1 MPDARSFALRP
12 PPWRVWLAGA
22 LAVVVVV
29 IVLIARLSGG
39 DDDGGEPTGAPATSG
54 SASADPG
61 PVDPSSEPA
70 PDGPAG
76 VEAAEE
82 GKQPVAAG
90 ALTLARQFAQAWAT
104 PPPAQA
110 PQQWFAGVSPYVDET
125 LAAQLKELDPATLP
139 ATRVTGAPKAVS
151 GGVTNADVQVPT
163 DAGDLLVVCVLVPKG
178 WVVADFEF
186 ERRPT

>member
-1 MPDARSFALRP
+1 MPDARSFALRR

-61 PVDPSSEPA
+61 PVEPSAEPA

-82 GKQPVAAG
+82 GKQPVAAD
-90 ALTLARQFAQAWAT
+90 ALTLARQFAEAWAT

-139 ATRVTGAPKAVS
+139 AKRVTGAPKAVS

-186 ERRPT
+186 ERRPS

>member
-1 MPDARSFALRP
+1 
-12 PPWRVWLAGA
+12 VWVAGA

-29 IVLIARLSGG
+29 VVLIARLTGDEDSGDPAG
-39 DDDGGEPTGAPATSG
+39 SSATSG
-54 SASADPG
+54 PTTG
-61 PVDPSSEPA
+61 ELTPPEPSSEPA

-82 GKQPVAAG
+82 GKQPVAPAAI
-90 ALTLARQFAQAWAT
+90 ALAEKFAQAWAT
-104 PPPAQA
+104 PPPPGA
-110 PQQWFAGVSPYVDET
+110 PDQWFASVSPYVDET

-139 ATRVTGAPKAVS
+139 AKRVTGAAKAVT

-163 DAGDLLVVCVLVPKG
+163 DAGDLLVVCVLVAKG

-186 ERRPT
+186 ERRPS